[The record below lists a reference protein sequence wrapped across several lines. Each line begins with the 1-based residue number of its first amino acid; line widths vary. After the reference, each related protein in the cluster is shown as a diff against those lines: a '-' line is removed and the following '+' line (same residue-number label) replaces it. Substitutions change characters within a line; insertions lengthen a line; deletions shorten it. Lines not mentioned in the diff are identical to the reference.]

1 MGQMDE
7 YKKKLVTAEKAV
19 QVVQS
24 GDWVEYGEFTGMVRS
39 LDKALAK
46 RKDELKDV
54 NIRSTVTAYAP
65 EVILADPK
73 GEVFTW
79 NSWHFSGADRR
90 FADKGVPVY
99 YIPIKYSEV
108 PRYVRQEI
116 PDLAVFMLQVGP
128 MDKHGYFN
136 FGPQNSFTKA
146 TCERAKT
153 VIVEV
158 NDKMPRCLGGYEESV
173 HISEVDFIVEGENPP
188 LTQLPSPP
196 ATVVDQ
202 KVAQYILEEMKD
214 GCCIQLGIG
223 GMPNAVGMMI
233 AESDLK
239 DLGCHTEMLVD
250 AYVHM
255 ANAGKITGCN
265 KGIDPYKMVYTFALG
280 TQILYDFID
289 DNPLCAIY
297 PVNYTN
303 KPAISSLNDNL
314 ITINNAVEVD
324 IYGQVCSESSG
335 IRHLSGTGGQ
345 LDFVLAGYESR
356 GGKSIICLP
365 SSYKGKD
372 GSTKSRIVPTL
383 QVGGIVTNSR
393 SIVHYIVT
401 EYGKVNLKGK
411 STWERAEALIGI
423 AHPDTR
429 EELIKAAEAQGI
441 WRRNKKRG

>member
-158 NDKMPRCLGGYEESV
+158 NEKMPRCLGGYEESV

-202 KVAQYILEEMKD
+202 KVAQYILEEMND

-239 DLGCHTEMLVD
+239 NLGCHTEMLVD

-255 ANAGKITGCN
+255 ANAGKITGCK